1 MNVKA
6 IDAGLDQWIAKRVTP
21 PRTEGQ
27 HVSVVLTDML
37 KSLPGK
43 KYATWGKK
51 RDDDRDPMWEG
62 GYAWEDVLAKAL
74 ADRTVAEQGVPVE
87 SGELALDNIFGTPD
101 RLFAQPGADGSY
113 RLVDEEAKFT
123 WMSCKELLHDPD
135 KRPETIEDWNPM
147 GLLSD
152 VRFTYWLL
160 QGKTYAAMLYINRLV
175 PLFGYDGKGHYPGT
189 TDFMRL
195 SACGNDDEI
204 PTPLVRLRA
213 LFINGAY
220 RDALAIP
227 AAFELEYTPDE
238 LTSWWTVVKGHA
250 ALMTMREHE
259 RITNQHAPTPF

>member
-21 PRTEGQ
+21 PRTEGL

-74 ADRTVAEQGVPVE
+74 ADRTVEEQGIPVE
-87 SGELALDNIFGTPD
+87 SGELALDSIFGTPD
-101 RLFAQPGADGSY
+101 RLFALPDAHGSY

-135 KRPETIEDWNPM
+135 KRPEKIEDWNPM

-175 PLFGYDGKGHYPGT
+175 PVWTHVEDDGPPVAET
-189 TDFMRL
+189 MRL
-195 SACGNDDEI
+195 SARGNDDMI

-238 LTSWWTVVKGHA
+238 LTSWWKVVKGHA
-250 ALMTMREHE
+250 ALMAMRES
-259 RITNQHAPTPF
+259 TPDAKPAF